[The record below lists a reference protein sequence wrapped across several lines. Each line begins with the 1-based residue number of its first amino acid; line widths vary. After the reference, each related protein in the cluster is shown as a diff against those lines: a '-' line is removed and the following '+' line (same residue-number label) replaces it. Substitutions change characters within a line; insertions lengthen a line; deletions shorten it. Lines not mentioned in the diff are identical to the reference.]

1 MKDKLIRTAQSLPLP
16 SREAVKEFQDNSK
29 VLAEECTKVFEKR
42 ADIVQLIGENNL
54 AMARD
59 NNQNFARFM
68 ASIFSDFEPNILVE
82 TVLWVFEAYRSHGF
96 KTTYWAANLNI
107 WTDRLKTQLTPKTY
121 NDIYPFYNWLI
132 VNIPV
137 FVKLTD
143 HVKEESDV
151 KNDIRQRHADK

>member
-1 MKDKLIRTAQSLPLP
+1 MKDKLIRTAQSLSLP
-16 SREAVKEFQDNSK
+16 SREAAMEFQDNST

-42 ADIVQLIGENNL
+42 TDIVQLIGENNL
-54 AMARD
+54 VMAKD
-59 NNQNFARFM
+59 NNRNFARFM
-68 ASIFSDFEPNILVE
+68 ASVFSDFEPNVLVE

-107 WTDRLKTQLTPKTY
+107 WTDMLKARLTPATY
-121 NDIYPFYNWLI
+121 NEIYPFYNWLI

-143 HVKEESDV
+143 HVKKESNV
-151 KNDIRQRHADK
+151 KDDIQQRHSDK